1 MSVRYLLFAQVL
13 DEGDDPLGLFK
24 YLAKK
29 LTVPESPQGFTASRS
44 LRSNIDYTP
53 GAIRDT
59 GFPVL
64 KDLGALVSR
73 GAEGVDKI
81 ALLAVNEDGLVSV
94 LHSLFQFGD
103 SSYKD
108 GPVELFAHR
117 DEIHDDRLSAIL
129 RLKAIQ
135 FASNSSFMGAPQL
148 ELKGHL
154 SGLTSSL
161 LK

>member
-81 ALLAVNEDGLVSV
+81 ALLAVNKDGLVSV
-94 LHSLFQFGD
+94 LQPLFLVGE
-103 SSYKD
+103 STYKD
-108 GPVELFAHR
+108 EHGKIFSIRGKIPV
-117 DEIHDDRLSAIL
+117 
-129 RLKAIQ
+129 
-135 FASNSSFMGAPQL
+135 
-148 ELKGHL
+148 
-154 SGLTSSL
+154 
-161 LK
+161 